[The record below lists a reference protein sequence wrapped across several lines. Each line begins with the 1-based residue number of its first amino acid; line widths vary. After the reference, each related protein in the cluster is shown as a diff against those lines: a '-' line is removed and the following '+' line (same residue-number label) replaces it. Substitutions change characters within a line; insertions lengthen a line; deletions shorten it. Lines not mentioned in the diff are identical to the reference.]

1 MGEACLD
8 DTAVRTGTKRR
19 AVGSLSHQQTYS
31 AEDDA
36 LPCARLPS
44 DDGEVGLE
52 VDGQFVDE
60 YEVPNAETLKH
71 DAR

>member
-8 DTAVRTGTKRR
+8 DTAVGTGAKRR

-31 AEDDA
+31 TEDDA
-36 LPCARLPS
+36 LPCTRLPS

-60 YEVPNAETLKH
+60 YEVPNTETLKH